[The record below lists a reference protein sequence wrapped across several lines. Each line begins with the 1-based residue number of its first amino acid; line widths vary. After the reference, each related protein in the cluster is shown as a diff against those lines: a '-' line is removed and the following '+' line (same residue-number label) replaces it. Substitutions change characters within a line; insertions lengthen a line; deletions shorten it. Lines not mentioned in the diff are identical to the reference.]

1 MIFRKR
7 DITYKIEIGDP
18 WKINGHEVEVN
29 TNAAAL
35 NMVQADAPRL
45 PVNIDVLTRSGRTL
59 ELRMLEDGSTV
70 ARNAEPQPSTE
81 TAPAPEPEPKPAPE
95 PEPETEPEA
104 GFAGMFA
111 AVAADQEADR
121 KAEPEAERETATETE
136 TETVTEP
143 EPEPETEAEP
153 EPEPETETEPGQG
166 EDQPRKRR
174 LPRAATVALAAAAVL
189 TVGGVAVASLLPEGS
204 DPSAEPTEGQSSVE
218 DAEAQPASLSMDGDV
233 VGLGSTWAAAEQ
245 DGAIQ
250 VANIET
256 GEKLPETF
264 DAGEPD
270 DVRIVPSPGGDLLD
284 RGDGKIMVISPDGNT
299 EEIAGRIN
307 HRGTQPVLVDGRAYR
322 TADALDD
329 EKTAPEDA
337 AVFGANDDGV
347 VFAKAPAT
355 VVAGDDEVDLETPE
369 KGWEVDSWVQVGDE
383 SVTVLWASDDGKK
396 KRLVVHHLSDGKIS
410 DEADIKGNEVTAAS
424 GVAMLDS
431 GRFVENGKIET
442 ACPDGEFVG
451 GVMICPEDDGKWTT
465 GDGRIAEN
473 KPVAVAGDRYITA
486 DQEIADLETP

>member
-1 MIFRKR
+1 M
-7 DITYKIEIGDP
+7 
-18 WKINGHEVEVN
+18 
-29 TNAAAL
+29 
-35 NMVQADAPRL
+35 
-45 PVNIDVLTRSGRTL
+45 
-59 ELRMLEDGSTV
+59 
-70 ARNAEPQPSTE
+70 TE
-81 TAPAPEPEPKPAPE
+81 PEPEAE
-95 PEPETEPEA
+95 PEPETVTE
-104 GFAGMFA
+104 
-111 AVAADQEADR
+111 
-121 KAEPEAERETATETE
+121 AEPETETE
-136 TETVTEP
+136 TEAETEPEAEPEPEAETETEPVTEP
-143 EPEPETEAEP
+143 EPEAETEPEAEP
-153 EPEPETETEPGQG
+153 EPEAETETEPGQG

-245 DGAIQ
+245 DGSIQ

-307 HRGTQPVLVDGRAYR
+307 HRGTQPVLVDGRSYR